1 MFHHFQCLLAS
12 MKIKAAYKI
21 QKIKGT
27 FIFKVCEQMYY
38 TWISN
43 DLKCNLSHDWK
54 SQPAGQE
61 THLCFT

>member
-1 MFHHFQCLLAS
+1 